1 MKNIAKARYFLNS
14 LSVYLFFVIFLS
26 VFSVS
31 SYSNQIYYSD
41 EVLAYVERRPI
52 TKSLVLA
59 FMKNFRVDDFEEA
72 LNTILDLFVI
82 LEFAERQNIKIPNE
96 QIDSIIEKMHMKD
109 IRDVEVDLLKSG
121 LTLQEYR
128 DLIKAKKIADEI
140 FFQLVGVNFI
150 NHNEL
155 QKFFLKN
162 KDKIQKDFER
172 RFVLYKEGDMKNF
185 GTLGWVRRGELSK
198 VYEEAIFSLPA
209 TGYSDV
215 IGEDGKKVTFF
226 VKEIKKE
233 LDFSELKDDPN
244 FRDYYIKEKYKEV
257 FGAWV
262 DAQKQ
267 KIFLRKKKK

>member
-1 MKNIAKARYFLNS
+1 MKNILKARYFLNS

-59 FMKNFRVDDFEEA
+59 FMKNFGVSDFEEA

-185 GTLGWVRRGELSK
+185 GTLGWVRKGELNK
-198 VYEEAIFSLPA
+198 VYEEAIFSLPS

-226 VKEIKKE
+226 VKEIKE
-233 LDFSELKDDPN
+233 VDFSELKDDPN

>member
-1 MKNIAKARYFLNS
+1 MKNIAKARYFLNF

-59 FMKNFRVDDFEEA
+59 FMKNFGVADFEEA

-109 IRDVEVDLLKSG
+109 IRAVEVDLLKSG

-185 GTLGWVRRGELSK
+185 GTLGWVRKGELNK
-198 VYEEAIFSLPA
+198 VYEEAIFSLPS
-209 TGYSDV
+209 TGYSEV

-226 VKEIKKE
+226 VKEIKE
-233 LDFSELKDDPN
+233 VDFSELKDDPN

>member
-59 FMKNFRVDDFEEA
+59 FMKNFGVSDFEEA

-82 LEFAERQNIKIPNE
+82 LEFAERQNIKIPQE

-185 GTLGWVRRGELSK
+185 GTLGWVRKGELSK
-198 VYEEAIFSLPA
+198 VYEEAIFSLPS
-209 TGYSDV
+209 TGYSEV

-233 LDFSELKDDPN
+233 VDFSELKDDPN

>member
-1 MKNIAKARYFLNS
+1 MKNILKARYFLNS

-59 FMKNFRVDDFEEA
+59 FMKNFGVSDFEEA

-185 GTLGWVRRGELSK
+185 GTLGWVRKGELNK
-198 VYEEAIFSLPA
+198 VYEEAIFSLPS
-209 TGYSDV
+209 TGYSEV

-226 VKEIKKE
+226 VKEIKE
-233 LDFSELKDDPN
+233 VDFSELKDDPN

>member
-1 MKNIAKARYFLNS
+1 MKNILKARYFLNF

-59 FMKNFRVDDFEEA
+59 FMKNFGVADFEEA

-185 GTLGWVRRGELSK
+185 GTLGWVRKGELNK
-198 VYEEAIFSLPA
+198 VYEEAIFSLPS

-233 LDFSELKDDPN
+233 VDFSELKDDPN

>member
-1 MKNIAKARYFLNS
+1 MKKIVKGRYFLNS

-59 FMKNFRVDDFEEA
+59 FMKNFGVSDFEEA

-185 GTLGWVRRGELSK
+185 GTLGWVRKGELSK
-198 VYEEAIFSLPA
+198 VYEEAIFSLPS
-209 TGYSDV
+209 TGYSEV

>member
-1 MKNIAKARYFLNS
+1 MKKIVKARYFLNF

-26 VFSVS
+26 IFSVS

-59 FMKNFRVDDFEEA
+59 FMKNFGVANFEEA

-82 LEFAERQNIKIPNE
+82 LEFAERQNIKIPQE

-109 IRDVEVDLLKSG
+109 IRAVEVDLLKSG

-150 NHNEL
+150 NHKEL

-172 RFVLYKEGDMKNF
+172 RFVLYKDGDMKNF
-185 GTLGWVRRGELSK
+185 GTLGWVRKGELNK
-198 VYEEAIFSLPA
+198 VYEEAIFSLPS

-226 VKEIKKE
+226 VKEIKE
-233 LDFSELKDDPN
+233 VDFSELKDDPN

>member
-1 MKNIAKARYFLNS
+1 MKNILKARYFLNS

-59 FMKNFRVDDFEEA
+59 FMKNFGVSDFEEA

-172 RFVLYKEGDMKNF
+172 RFVLYKDGDMKNF
-185 GTLGWVRRGELSK
+185 GTLGWVRKGELNK
-198 VYEEAIFSLPA
+198 VYEEAIFSLPS

-226 VKEIKKE
+226 VKEIKE
-233 LDFSELKDDPN
+233 VDFSELKDDPN

>member
-1 MKNIAKARYFLNS
+1 MRKITKGRNCENL
-14 LSVYLFFVIFLS
+14 LSVYLFFVVFLN
-26 VFSVS
+26 VS
-31 SYSNQIYYSD
+31 PVISYSDQIYYSD
-41 EVLAYVERRPI
+41 EILAYVERRPI

-59 FMKNFRVDDFEEA
+59 FMKNFGGGDFEET

-82 LEFAERQNIKIPNE
+82 LEFAERQYIKIPKE

-109 IRDVEVDLLKSG
+109 IRSVEFDLLKSG

-150 NHNEL
+150 NYNEL

-172 RFVLYKEGDMKNF
+172 RFVLYKEENMQNF
-185 GTLGWVRRGELSK
+185 SVLGWVKKGELNK
-198 VYEEAIFSLPA
+198 VYDEAIFSLPS

-215 IGEDGKKVTFF
+215 VGDDGKKVTFF
-226 VKEIKKE
+226 VKEIKKV
-233 LDFSELKDDPN
+233 DFSELKDDPN

-267 KIFLRKKKK
+267 KIFIRKKEK

>member
-1 MKNIAKARYFLNS
+1 MKNILKARYFLNF

-59 FMKNFRVDDFEEA
+59 FMKNFGVSDFEEA

-82 LEFAERQNIKIPNE
+82 LEFAERQNIKIPQE
-96 QIDSIIEKMHMKD
+96 QIYSIIEKMHMKD

-185 GTLGWVRRGELSK
+185 GTLGWVRKGELSK
-198 VYEEAIFSLPA
+198 VYEEAIFSLPS
-209 TGYSDV
+209 TGYSEV

-233 LDFSELKDDPN
+233 VDFSELKDDPN

>member
-14 LSVYLFFVIFLS
+14 LSVYLFFVIFLN

-59 FMKNFRVDDFEEA
+59 FMKNFGVADFEEA

-185 GTLGWVRRGELSK
+185 GTLGWVRKGELNK

-226 VKEIKKE
+226 VKEIKE
-233 LDFSELKDDPN
+233 VDFSELKDDPN

>member
-1 MKNIAKARYFLNS
+1 MKNIVKARYFLNS
-14 LSVYLFFVIFLS
+14 LSVYLFFVIFLN

-59 FMKNFRVDDFEEA
+59 FMKNFGVSDFEEA

-185 GTLGWVRRGELSK
+185 GTLGWVRKGELNK
-198 VYEEAIFSLPA
+198 VYEEAIFSLPS
-209 TGYSDV
+209 TGYSEV

-226 VKEIKKE
+226 VKEIKE
-233 LDFSELKDDPN
+233 VDFSELKDDPN

>member
-1 MKNIAKARYFLNS
+1 MKNIVKARYFLNF

-59 FMKNFRVDDFEEA
+59 FMKNFGVADFEEA

-109 IRDVEVDLLKSG
+109 VRDVEVDLLKSG

-185 GTLGWVRRGELSK
+185 GTLGWVRKGELSK
-198 VYEEAIFSLPA
+198 VYEEAIFSLPS
-209 TGYSDV
+209 TGYSEV

>member
-1 MKNIAKARYFLNS
+1 MKNIVKARYFLNF

-59 FMKNFRVDDFEEA
+59 FMKNFGVADFEEA

-82 LEFAERQNIKIPNE
+82 LEFAERQNIKIPQE
-96 QIDSIIEKMHMKD
+96 KIDSIIEKMHMKD

-185 GTLGWVRRGELSK
+185 GTLGWVRKGELSK
-198 VYEEAIFSLPA
+198 VYEEAIFSLPS
-209 TGYSDV
+209 TGYSEV

-233 LDFSELKDDPN
+233 VDFSELKDDPN